1 MPGHLPAVDQAA
13 LARLRTL
20 VQEMHKG
27 NGRSVPMR
35 QLVSLATDVKLEAGM
50 TIDFEASRQLG
61 QPMVV
66 LRVPARTQS
75 ADSLKALSRRER
87 EIVALI
93 AEGLS
98 NKQIA
103 RGLFIA
109 LATVKDHVH
118 RILTKTGLPNR
129 AALAAAHQGYDHTS
143 PYTSPYTSP

>member
-1 MPGHLPAVDQAA
+1 MPGHLPPVDQAT
-13 LARLRTL
+13 LAKLRTL
-20 VQEMHKG
+20 VREMHQG
-27 NGRSVPMR
+27 NGRAVPMR
-35 QLVSLATDVKLEAGM
+35 QLVSLASDVQLGAGV
-50 TIDFEASRQLG
+50 TIDFEASRELG

-66 LRVPARTQS
+66 LRVPGRSQPAE
-75 ADSLKALSRRER
+75 SLDVLSPRER

-103 RGLFIA
+103 RDLFIA

-129 AALAAAHQGYDHTS
+129 AALAAAQKGHSHGS
-143 PYTSPYTSP
+143 S

>member
-1 MPGHLPAVDQAA
+1 MPGHFPSVDQTA
-13 LARLRTL
+13 LGRLRTL

-27 NGRSVPMR
+27 NGRAVPMR
-35 QLVSLATDVKLEAGM
+35 QLVSLAHDVQLDAGM

-66 LRVPARTQS
+66 LRMPARNQP
-75 ADSLKALSRRER
+75 AESLKALSKREH

-103 RGLFIA
+103 RRLFIA

-118 RILTKTGLPNR
+118 RILTKTDLPNR
-129 AALAAAHQGYDHTS
+129 AALAAAQQGYKHAGT
-143 PYTSPYTSP
+143 

>member
-1 MPGHLPAVDQAA
+1 MPGHLPSVDQAA
-13 LARLRTL
+13 LARLRAL

-27 NGRSVPMR
+27 NGRAVPMR
-35 QLVSLATDVKLEAGM
+35 QLVSLAHDVQLEAGM
-50 TIDFEASRQLG
+50 TIDFEASRELG

-66 LRVPARTQS
+66 LRVPVRNQS
-75 ADSLKALSRRER
+75 ADSLKVLSRRER

-103 RGLFIA
+103 RSLFIA

-118 RILTKTGLPNR
+118 RVLTKTGLPNR
-129 AALAAAHQGYDHTS
+129 AALAAAHQGYDHPT
-143 PYTSPYTSP
+143 P